1 MEEETEYV
9 CALTGKAAREDEIVH
24 DVREDDDLDQ
34 LPIGW
39 LKITVER
46 RVLNPEWLRFAEA
59 KEQLIASQLQA
70 IPPDVPAD
78 ERAAG
83 ERLTRAAIDAQFY
96 AVLAGI
102 PRYVTDTEDVYVKD
116 PDADKQVAE
125 AWGEIAG
132 VLGFDIGVAGDE
144 EEK

>member
-1 MEEETEYV
+1 M
-9 CALTGKAAREDEIVH
+9 CARTTTSTSCPSAGSRSPSSVACST
-24 DVREDDDLDQ
+24 
-34 LPIGW
+34 PSGSGS
-39 LKITVER
+39 
-46 RVLNPEWLRFAEA
+46 